1 MKKDK
6 GEEIA
11 GKEADL
17 REKYGI
23 LVKQAATI
31 RELLDLQSMEAPKN
45 YEEVMKQSIAE

>member
-23 LVKQAATI
+23 LVKQAAI
-31 RELLDLQSMEAPKN
+31 NKLDFNLLLFLITLEFS
-45 YEEVMKQSIAE
+45 